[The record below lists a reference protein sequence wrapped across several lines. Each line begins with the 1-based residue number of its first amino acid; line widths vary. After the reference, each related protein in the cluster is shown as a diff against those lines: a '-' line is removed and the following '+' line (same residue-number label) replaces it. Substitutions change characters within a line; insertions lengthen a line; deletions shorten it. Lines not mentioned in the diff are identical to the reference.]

1 MKKSLVLLVVLLTS
15 LAVASSACAFY
26 GWDCYEM
33 PKCKVVCKDQVLC
46 KGKAAGTIGLC
57 GPAMCDHGKITCPS
71 ISYAGSWITLLKC
84 PAVKK

>member
-1 MKKSLVLLVVLLTS
+1 MKKSLVLLVVLFTT

-46 KGKAAGTIGLC
+46 KGAAKGTIPLC
-57 GPAMCDHGKITCPS
+57 GPAMCVCGKITCPS
-71 ISYAGSWITLLKC
+71 VSYSGQWITLLQC
-84 PAVKK
+84 PKAPK